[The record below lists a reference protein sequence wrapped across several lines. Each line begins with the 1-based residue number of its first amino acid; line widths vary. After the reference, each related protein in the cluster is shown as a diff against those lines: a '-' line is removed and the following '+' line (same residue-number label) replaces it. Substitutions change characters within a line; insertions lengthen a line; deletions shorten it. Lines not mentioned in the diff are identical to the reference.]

1 MLLQT
6 QISSFIETLKR
17 LQVLIRNIK
26 GVTSNDI
33 LKSDIIVKEA
43 ENLIKGL
50 YNIDDVKTTF
60 KDKEL
65 SDSLGSVSYEIP
77 RIFRVLSK
85 LPNTKNIDIVFI
97 RIHKENRLVKN
108 DFTNKK
114 GHIKAIFGNDQ
125 NYFYLIQYEDLSFG
139 AAKEDSITF
148 L

>member
-1 MLLQT
+1 MLLQN

-43 ENLIKGL
+43 ESLIKGL

>member
-1 MLLQT
+1 MLLQN